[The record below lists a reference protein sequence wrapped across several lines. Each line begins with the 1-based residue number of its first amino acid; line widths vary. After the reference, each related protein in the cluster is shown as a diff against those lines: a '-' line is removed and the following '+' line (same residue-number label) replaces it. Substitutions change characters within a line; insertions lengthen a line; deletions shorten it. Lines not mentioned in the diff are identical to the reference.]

1 MVMDIQA
8 IIHTRIPILITDTTG
23 RITADEVFIGPTGAA
38 FITRVIAIGDNLNR
52 SNFSVSWGG
61 TFLAQLSSF
70 PERGSASTLGA
81 KLLARDPGYFFGDVG
96 GFTLTGGEP

>member
-1 MVMDIQA
+1 MDIQA

-52 SNFSVSWGG
+52 SNFSVSWGAH
-61 TFLAQLSSF
+61 FSPSSVLF
-70 PERGSASTLGA
+70 PNGGVRSTLGA

>member
-8 IIHTRIPILITDTTG
+8 IIRTRTPILITDTTG

-52 SNFSVSWGG
+52 SNFSVSWREH
-61 TFLAQLSSF
+61 FSPSSLLF
-70 PERGSASTLGA
+70 PMVARGSAVHTQS
-81 KLLARDPGYFFGDVG
+81 
-96 GFTLTGGEP
+96 